1 MDHQFRSVAFG
12 GFHKQD
18 VLNFVENTAKDHAQ
32 QLQESQQKLEEQ
44 GRQLE
49 SALNERDSLR
59 ARAEQ
64 AEEEL
69 DRLRAGTEE
78 LTGRLER
85 AESDRDELRVRLEE
99 MTEKA
104 GGLEPDALAYRELKE
119 RTAGVELEAHRR
131 AQAVEDRA
139 ADRAAR
145 VRAGATAWLK
155 ELGQEYDRLRTQTET
170 TADYAR
176 EQLRQAEDALDRLSA
191 LLGGQAAALEPLS
204 RLLNDGE
211 EQRNGEGRAE

>member
-32 QLQESQQKLEEQ
+32 QLQELQQKLEEQ

-59 ARAEQ
+59 AQTEQ
-64 AEEEL
+64 TGEEL
-69 DRLRAGTEE
+69 EQLRARTEE

-85 AESDRDELRVRLEE
+85 AESDRADLSARLDE

-104 GGLEPDALAYRELKE
+104 AGLEPDALAYRELKE

-131 AQAVEDRA
+131 AQEVEDQA
-139 ADRAAR
+139 AGQAQR
-145 VRAGATAWLK
+145 VREGAQSWLK
-155 ELGQEYDRLRTQTET
+155 ALEQEYDRLRTETET
-170 TADYAR
+170 TVAHAAAQLDRAGEALDQISR
-176 EQLRQAEDALDRLSA
+176 LMDRQAGQLEQLEQICGQQPGTNETDR
-191 LLGGQAAALEPLS
+191 E
-204 RLLNDGE
+204 
-211 EQRNGEGRAE
+211 